1 MKLSTKAKSALYVL
15 TALVLLVWIFPIY
28 WSLVTSLKTSGEI
41 GSSVPTLLPS
51 QFTLQ
56 HYRTLLGG
64 EYFTF
69 LKNSLVVAMG
79 VVLVS
84 LLLGSSS
91 AYALSRLRFPGSR
104 LFGGLILLVYL
115 FPGITLVVPLFKMM
129 AATGLYNNLLAV
141 ILVHILFTL
150 PFVTWTLREFFDAI
164 PGDLSDAAQV
174 DGAGQIQV
182 LRHIY
187 LPLVAPGLA
196 VTAIFSFVVSWNDY
210 IFPSILLSDPRLNTI
225 PVGIAAQT
233 SQYNIEWGSIT
244 AASILT
250 IVPAFV
256 FFSLLGRLFI
266 RGLTAG
272 AIKG

>member
-1 MKLSTKAKSALYVL
+1 
-15 TALVLLVWIFPIY
+15 
-28 WSLVTSLKTSGEI
+28 
-41 GSSVPTLLPS
+41 
-51 QFTLQ
+51 
-56 HYRTLLGG
+56 
-64 EYFTF
+64 
-69 LKNSLVVAMG
+69 
-79 VVLVS
+79 
-84 LLLGSSS
+84 
-91 AYALSRLRFPGSR
+91 

-129 AATGLYNNLLAV
+129 ASTGLYNNLLAV

-150 PFVTWTLREFFDAI
+150 PFVTWTLRDFFDAI

-233 SQYNIEWGSIT
+233 AQYNIEWGSIT

-266 RGLTAG
+266 RGMTAG